1 MSSPR
6 ARGEQC
12 WMSRDELLEPFAVA
26 IERGDAGAFGEQA
39 LGEGAAKT
47 SGGAGD
53 ACRFLAKIHWR

>member
-1 MSSPR
+1 MS
-6 ARGEQC
+6 RGE
-12 WMSRDELLEPFAVA
+12 RLEPFAVA
-26 IERGDAGAFGEQA
+26 NERGDAGAFGEQA